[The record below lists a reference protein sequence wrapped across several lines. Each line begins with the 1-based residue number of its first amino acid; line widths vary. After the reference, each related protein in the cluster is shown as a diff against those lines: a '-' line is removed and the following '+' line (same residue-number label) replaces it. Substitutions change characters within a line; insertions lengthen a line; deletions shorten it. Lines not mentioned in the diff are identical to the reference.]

1 MKKYIVKIWESEVDR
16 NQGFAD
22 IHEEYSSLDNAVEE
36 AKEIYDNYACVEV
49 IDKNDKC
56 YFHRSRDGFE
66 GFFDD
71 YEISSQLSKYEAF
84 LEQEEVKNY
93 INKVAII

>member
-49 IDKNDKC
+49 IDKK
-56 YFHRSRDGFE
+56 
-66 GFFDD
+66 
-71 YEISSQLSKYEAF
+71 
-84 LEQEEVKNY
+84 
-93 INKVAII
+93 